1 MLSKYTVPFPTI
13 LNWNALQMSTTTLN
27 SDKSI
32 LAFFHV
38 PAPDTG
44 IVTLFSVEPPLE
56 VLPIKKNFS
65 SVASLVQ

>member
-1 MLSKYTVPFPTI
+1 
-13 LNWNALQMSTTTLN
+13 MSTTTLN

-56 VLPIKKNFS
+56 VYQLRRIL
-65 SVASLVQ
+65 AL